1 MRKPCLVGIAAAAA
15 LFASAPAFAQ
25 NAVSTPPSSIAGMT
39 NTATSGKGPADQALM
54 RDMRTMQHRMSSAHL
69 TGKPDQDFVTTMIP
83 HHQGAVAMA
92 HTELKYGKSA
102 YLKRMA
108 RKIIKSQD
116 RQIKEMRHWQAKH
129 PKTP

>member
-1 MRKPCLVGIAAAAA
+1 MRKSHLIGIAAAAA

-25 NAVSTPPSSIAGMT
+25 NAVSTPPSPAAGTT
-39 NTATSGKGPADQALM
+39 NTASSAKGPADQALL
-54 RDMRTMQHRMSSAHL
+54 RDMRTMRHRMSSARL
-69 TGKPDQDFVTTMIP
+69 TGKPDQDFVATMIP

-92 HTELKYGKSA
+92 HTELKYGKSP

-129 PKTP
+129 PSTP